1 MPLTNSTLWTDQKI
15 DATVNRRFVLDQL
28 KPEEQL
34 LVDTSLAF
42 GHGLTDN
49 TYLDWIL
56 ERAKRLFL
64 ILVDIDLPDQIFGLV
79 DQSYDDGDLPIAID
93 AVKNLKLSYHPDT
106 ALDKRFHKTQFKFL
120 VKSIKEGDHTH
131 YASGETI
138 PVENLGFHVDLPVLG
153 GDSLEKV
160 RLSGIDSKVFAQ
172 KKITLGGRNGAS
184 EVNVLREVAIL
195 KRLKHEHLVSF
206 YASYATPSA
215 AYVLL
220 APAAEH
226 TLKSFVQDPPKTFE
240 ALPKLTRR
248 EIIVNWPHCLANG
261 LAWLH
266 SHNQHHGA
274 IRPSNVFIDNE
285 YRICLGQFAA
295 LELIRS
301 QEKTSEVE
309 IYQYAPPEKWK
320 RSAKVQS
327 SGSAKVSGH
336 SGGRT
341 ARKAPAGKEP
351 TFAFT
356 RPDTSDSRSSGRSSG
371 RASAASRSPV
381 LPFDRM
387 TTNSGS
393 GSSMSP
399 PLSTISEG
407 SGRASSQGAPIPSRT
422 GRTSTRSQPPRS
434 KSSKAK
440 ETKLP
445 FRNTPPSPKPQNGIS
460 DLIQSS
466 PISPYSSS
474 SNKSSNSGS
483 LRTIRPDLPDPIA
496 VPGSDVR
503 AAVVQTWNSD
513 EYNTFFS
520 DIFALG
526 AISIEIVSFFCKRT
540 SANFAKHRSAKNRTA
555 GRGGGLADS
564 SFHANLEQVKSWCKM
579 LEDDAKKKAKKEDGQ
594 AFAAVKPMLAILAQC
609 IERDPEHRAQAGELQ
624 EQLSD
629 CIWKYANVR
638 TPHCTAKFDSDA
650 YSYQKN
656 GRPVGANLP
665 KLDTSFG
672 SPTSNVAQNDFSPHQ
687 IPQIPNRNPRRL
699 YSNQSIAEDHRPE
712 VSPQET
718 FIPDDRLPLHY
729 QQYLTSDRS
738 STGRPYVPARSS
750 SRQPP
755 PAQSPSFEYSSS
767 PSRPSNFYSSP
778 PSAATSMSS
787 FSNPHASS
795 IFQQGSQG
803 LDGNATYNVVDAHPG
818 KLWDP
823 TTSFRSKLRESA
835 MRRWPLQG

>member
-79 DQSYDDGDLPIAID
+79 DQSYDDGDLPIAFD

-120 VKSIKEGDHTH
+120 IKSIKEGDHTH
-131 YASGETI
+131 YASGDTI
-138 PVENLGFHVDLPVLG
+138 PVENLGFRVELPVLG

-184 EVNVLREVAIL
+184 EVNVLREVATL

-206 YASYATPSA
+206 YASYATPTT

-220 APAAEH
+220 TPAAEH

-274 IRPSNVFIDNE
+274 IRPSNIFIDNE
-285 YRICLGQFAA
+285 YQICLGQFAA
-295 LELIRS
+295 LELICS
-301 QEKTSEVE
+301 QERASEVE
-309 IYQYAPPEKWK
+309 AYQYAPPEKWK
-320 RSAKVQS
+320 RSATVQS

-341 ARKAPAGKEP
+341 TRKAPSGKEP
-351 TFAFT
+351 AFT
-356 RPDTSDSRSSGRSSG
+356 FSRPDTSDSRSSGR
-371 RASAASRSPV
+371 ASAASKSPV

-407 SGRASSQGAPIPSRT
+407 SGRASSQGAPNSSRT

-445 FRNTPPSPKPQNGIS
+445 FRNTPSSPKPQNGIS
-460 DLIQSS
+460 DLIQNS

-483 LRTIRPDLPDPIA
+483 LRTIRPDLPNPIA

-503 AAVVQTWNSD
+503 AAVVQTWDSD

-526 AISIEIVSFFCKRT
+526 AICIEILSFFCKR
-540 SANFAKHRSAKNRTA
+540 SYANFARHRSAKNRTA

-564 SFHANLEQVKSWCKM
+564 SFHANLEQVKSWCKI
-579 LEDDAKKKAKKEDGQ
+579 LEDDAKKRAKKEDGQ

-656 GRPVGANLP
+656 RRLPGASLP

-672 SPTSNVAQNDFSPHQ
+672 SPTSNVAQNDLAPHQ
-687 IPQIPNRNPRRL
+687 IPQIPDRNPRRL
-699 YSNQSIAEDHRPE
+699 HTNQPIEEDYRSE

-718 FIPDDRLPLHY
+718 FISEDRLPLHY
-729 QQYLTSDRS
+729 QQFLTSDRS
-738 STGRPYVPARSS
+738 PATRPYVPARSS

-755 PAQSPSFEYSSS
+755 LTQSPSFEYSSS
-767 PSRPSNFYSSP
+767 PSRPSNFYSNP
-778 PSAATSMSS
+778 PSATTSMSS
-787 FSNPHASS
+787 LSNSQSS
-795 IFQQGSQG
+795 SAFQRGFQKSNSNTGY
-803 LDGNATYNVVDAHPG
+803 NAMDAHPG

-835 MRRWPLQG
+835 IRRWPLQG